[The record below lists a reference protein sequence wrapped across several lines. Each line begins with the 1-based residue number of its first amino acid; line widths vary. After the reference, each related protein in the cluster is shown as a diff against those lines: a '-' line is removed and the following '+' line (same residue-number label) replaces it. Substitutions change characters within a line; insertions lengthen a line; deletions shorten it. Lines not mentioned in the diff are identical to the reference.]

1 MRIAD
6 RCRRKCVAPSANRTK
21 VSEAATKA
29 RTQKTKQRKAQNG
42 MTTSHPALIA
52 FWVVEFRPLLPRP
65 GGWFICQKCLHMA
78 RPEQPD
84 FRCFCLKCGELN
96 RAA

>member
-1 MRIAD
+1 MAD
-6 RCRRKCVAPSANRTK
+6 EIPRCPYCVF
-21 VSEAATKA
+21 
-29 RTQKTKQRKAQNG
+29 G
-42 MTTSHPALIA
+42 G
-52 FWVVEFRPLLPRP
+52 EFRPLLPRP

-84 FRCFCLKCGELN
+84 FRCFCLKCGKLN